1 MTNERLKADMSEDDT
16 EMLLLSEKWLT
27 FMMFRIRLSLIIL
40 INLSFYFII
49 HTEKPVLFG

>member
-40 INLSFYFII
+40 INLLFYFII